1 MSNSFVVVQNNIK
14 PAFESWR
21 DIGIAEID
29 QNFRIISNA
38 LESVESCIKL
48 KEFVQN
54 TEEKN
59 YSPLVHRQT
68 VTSLEYFKK
77 LNGDYSK
84 TYGLESF
91 SNSSKS
97 IALEGISEFIEKA
110 WEGIKNFFS
119 KIWEWIKKFFGFNKQ
134 VGDRLDAV
142 KDKTK
147 KLILQVQTTET
158 VLSFGEDENKETKK
172 KDLSQTFIGLKYL
185 FTHEDKVGDEP
196 TFKRRNEII
205 LNSLSNVIDG
215 IEQLLNWSNE
225 LLKVLDNYQ
234 KDIASRRGKN
244 VVKNSN
250 TNKFEE
256 GLTKLFEKDNNNK
269 SESLL
274 IFGNVYIEKE
284 EIELK
289 EIGPNE
295 KATIPKVKKIT
306 ETFDENN
313 LVAMDK
319 KQKEKIL
326 NALVQNQDD
335 IKKYFNEFSNNSNEV
350 KNTIEKTEKI
360 SDSIFSTASKES
372 GEKIEEIKAGISA
385 IKLVTKVSLNL
396 TSKSV
401 AQISKV
407 FEELT
412 LALEKT
418 VKEPGTIS

>member
-1 MSNSFVVVQNNIK
+1 MSNSFVVVQNNIE

-21 DIGIAEID
+21 DVGIAEID

-119 KIWEWIKKFFGFNKQ
+119 KIWEWIKNFFGFNKQ

-147 KLILQVQTTET
+147 KLILQVQTTEI
-158 VLSFGEDENKETKK
+158 VISSGEDENKETKK

-205 LNSLSNVIDG
+205 LNSLSNAIDG

-225 LLKVLDNYQ
+225 LLEVLDNYQ
-234 KDIASRRGKN
+234 KDVASRRGKN

-256 GLTKLFEKDNNNK
+256 GLTKLFEKDNKNK
-269 SESLL
+269 TEPLL

-284 EIELK
+284 EIDLK
-289 EIGPNE
+289 EFGHND

-372 GEKIEEIKAGISA
+372 GEKIEEIKLGISA
-385 IKLVTKVSLNL
+385 LKLVTKVTVNL
-396 TSKSV
+396 TSKAS
-401 AQISKV
+401 AQVSKV

>member
-21 DIGIAEID
+21 DVGIAEID
-29 QNFRIISNA
+29 QNFRIINNA

-205 LNSLSNVIDG
+205 LNSLSNAIDG

-234 KDIASRRGKN
+234 KDITSRRGKK

-250 TNKFEE
+250 ADKFEE

-269 SESLL
+269 IEPLL

-372 GEKIEEIKAGISA
+372 GEKIEEIKLGISA
-385 IKLVTKVSLNL
+385 LKLVTKVTVNL
-396 TSKSV
+396 TSKAS
-401 AQISKV
+401 AQVSKV

>member
-21 DIGIAEID
+21 DVGIAEID
-29 QNFRIISNA
+29 QNFRIINNA

-142 KDKTK
+142 
-147 KLILQVQTTET
+147 
-158 VLSFGEDENKETKK
+158 EDENKETKK

-205 LNSLSNVIDG
+205 LNSLSNAIDG
-215 IEQLLNWSNE
+215 IE
-225 LLKVLDNYQ
+225 
-234 KDIASRRGKN
+234 
-244 VVKNSN
+244 
-250 TNKFEE
+250 
-256 GLTKLFEKDNNNK
+256 
-269 SESLL
+269 
-274 IFGNVYIEKE
+274 
-284 EIELK
+284 
-289 EIGPNE
+289 
-295 KATIPKVKKIT
+295 
-306 ETFDENN
+306 
-313 LVAMDK
+313 
-319 KQKEKIL
+319 
-326 NALVQNQDD
+326 
-335 IKKYFNEFSNNSNEV
+335 
-350 KNTIEKTEKI
+350 
-360 SDSIFSTASKES
+360 
-372 GEKIEEIKAGISA
+372 
-385 IKLVTKVSLNL
+385 
-396 TSKSV
+396 
-401 AQISKV
+401 
-407 FEELT
+407 
-412 LALEKT
+412 
-418 VKEPGTIS
+418 